1 MCVGEPIKYTIKIKS
16 HLAEL
21 YSLKKINFFRLAVLF
36 PDEIESFLKLAL
48 LKYNDFE
55 RNYNNEIKHYFETQI
70 KIRKTFYYFI
80 YFIFAI

>member
-55 RNYNNEIKHYFETQI
+55 RGEQNR
-70 KIRKTFYYFI
+70 IREQGPHFQQKGKYYSSK
-80 YFIFAI
+80 